1 MTPILGITASQ
12 MTGHL
17 WSPGKDYDSI
27 ATTTVGA
34 GGTASITFSSIPQTY
49 RHLQI
54 RGIGRT
60 NRTAGGADDNL
71 KITLNSDTTYS
82 WHYLLG
88 DGASASA
95 GGGSSSSAMLQVGLP
110 GATAT
115 TAFSASIVDLLDYTS
130 TAKNKTIRTLSGYDT
145 NGGGIIG
152 LSSGL
157 DYATPAAITSITI
170 SSWNAATLVQYTQFA
185 LYGVK

>member
-1 MTPILGITASQ
+1 MPNLGIIAS
-12 MTGHL
+12 
-17 WSPGKDYDSI
+17 SISGKLTSYDSI

-95 GGGSSSSAMLQVGLP
+95 GGGTSSSAMLQVGLP

-145 NGGGIIG
+145 NGGGFIG
-152 LSSGL
+152 FSSGL